1 MDNLIKMRDLFRESA
16 DIIDELLELQEQ
28 EETAEVKQ
36 QYESA
41 LGRFML
47 KMMELQ
53 SLQE

>member
-16 DIIDELLELQEQ
+16 GILDELIELQEQ
-28 EETAEVKQ
+28 EETPETKQ

-53 SLQE
+53 FLQQ